1 MTIPTTLSRGFPRN
15 QPPLPPF
22 CVQTPAEMSRALCE
36 IGERNPA
43 RLSTH
48 SRFAIFLPH
57 RKTHDVL
64 FISNARIASENSAEL
79 ADGNILVSEGKIAAA
94 GPSVGRPENARE
106 IDARGRI
113 AMPGMFDAHVHFRE
127 PGFEAKENIRSGSE
141 AAINGGVTG
150 VVMMPNTNPAIDS
163 GTIATQVLETARRV
177 SRIPIYTSGCVT
189 KGRHGKEL
197 AGIDGMRAAGV
208 RMLTDDG
215 DTTGDPA
222 VLFRA
227 MQYAKE
233 FGMFFASHCEVPEL
247 AGPRA
252 LNEGVMSYKL
262 GIKGSPAC
270 AEEIIIDR
278 DIRLAHAT
286 GAHLH
291 IQHVSSK
298 LGMETIRW
306 WKQRGDV
313 RVTAEVAP
321 HHLLFTDE
329 DIGDFDTH
337 YKMNPPLRTKA
348 DNEALLE
355 GLLDGTFDII
365 ATDHAPHTPFE
376 KSQDFVS
383 APNGITGLDTA
394 LVSLHH
400 YFVATGKLGWDV
412 VIRKFSA
419 EPRRFMGLKT
429 PSISLGSPADFIL
442 FDPEKETNFTA
453 EFMKSK
459 SQNTPFL
466 DKTLK
471 GSVDLVILGD
481 EILLDRENGNAGI
494 PSAF

>member
-1 MTIPTTLSRGFPRN
+1 MTLLIT
-15 QPPLPPF
+15 
-22 CVQTPAEMSRALCE
+22 
-36 IGERNPA
+36 
-43 RLSTH
+43 
-48 SRFAIFLPH
+48 
-57 RKTHDVL
+57 
-64 FISNARIASENSAEL
+64 NARIASENSPTLAEADIL
-79 ADGNILVSEGKIAAA
+79 IADGRIQKIGA
-94 GPSVGRPENARE
+94 GLQAPDGARTL
-106 IDARGRI
+106 DARGRI
-113 AMPGMFDAHVHFRE
+113 VMPGMFDAHVHFRE
-127 PGFEAKENIRSGSE
+127 PGFEAKENIATGSE

-150 VVMMPNTNPAIDS
+150 VVMMPNTSPAIDS
-163 GTIATQVLETARRV
+163 ASVVSQVLETARRTA
-177 SRIPIYTSGCVT
+177 RIPVYTSGCVT

-197 AGIDGMRAAGV
+197 AAIDGMRALGV
-208 RMLTDDG
+208 KMLTDDG

-222 VLFRA
+222 VLLRA
-227 MQYAKE
+227 MQYATP

-252 LNEGVMSYKL
+252 LNEGSMSYRL

-278 DIRLAHAT
+278 DIRLAHAV
-286 GAHLH
+286 GAHIH

-313 RVTAEVAP
+313 KVTAEVAP

-329 DIGDFDTH
+329 DIGDYDTH
-337 YKMNPPLRTKA
+337 YKMNPPLRTRA

-355 GLLDGTFDII
+355 GLIEGVFDLI

-400 YFVATGKLGWDV
+400 YFVATGKFGWDLV
-412 VIRKFSA
+412 VKRYSA
-419 EPRRFMGLKT
+419 EPRRFMGLEVAAIEEGR
-429 PSISLGSPADFIL
+429 PVDLIL
-442 FDPEKETNFTA
+442 FDPEKETTFTKD
-453 EFMKSK
+453 FMKSK
-459 SQNTPFL
+459 SRNTPFL

-471 GSVDLVILGD
+471 GGVDFVMLGGD
-481 EILLDRENGNAGI
+481 ILLDRA
-494 PSAF
+494 

>member
-1 MTIPTTLSRGFPRN
+1 MKLLI
-15 QPPLPPF
+15 
-22 CVQTPAEMSRALCE
+22 
-36 IGERNPA
+36 
-43 RLSTH
+43 TH
-48 SRFAIFLPH
+48 
-57 RKTHDVL
+57 
-64 FISNARIASENSAEL
+64 ARIASENSPSLIEADVLL
-79 ADGNILVSEGKIAAA
+79 AGGKIQQIGQALSAAEGTRIIDAA
-94 GPSVGRPENARE
+94 G
-106 IDARGRI
+106 RI
-113 AMPGMFDAHVHFRE
+113 LMPGMFDAHVHLRE
-127 PGFEAKENIRSGSE
+127 PGFENKETIASGTE
-141 AAINGGVTG
+141 AAINGGITG
-150 VVMMPNTNPAIDS
+150 VVMMPNTRPAIDN
-163 GTIATQVLETARRV
+163 GTVAGQVLEIAQR
-177 SRIPIYTSGCVT
+177 SARIPVFTSGCVT
-189 KGRHGKEL
+189 RDRQGKEL
-197 AGIDGMRAAGV
+197 AGIDGMRAKGV
-208 RMLTDDG
+208 IMLTDDG
-215 DTTGDPA
+215 DTTADPA
-222 VLFRA
+222 VLYRA
-227 MQYAKE
+227 MQYASE

-247 AGPRA
+247 AGARA
-252 LNEGVMSYKL
+252 LNEGAMSYRL

-278 DIRLAHAT
+278 DIRLAHAA
-286 GAHLH
+286 GAHIH

-313 RVTAEVAP
+313 KVTAEVAP

-329 DIGDFDTH
+329 HIGDFDTH

-400 YFVATGKLGWDV
+400 HFVASGKFGWDLLV
-412 VIRKFSA
+412 RRFSA
-419 EPRRFMGLKT
+419 EPRRLMGL
-429 PSISLGSPADFIL
+429 PAVSITEGQPVDLIL
-442 FDPEKETNFTA
+442 FDPEKETTFTA

-471 GSVDLVILGD
+471 GSVELVLLGED
-481 EILLDRENGNAGI
+481 ILLER
-494 PSAF
+494 

>member
-1 MTIPTTLSRGFPRN
+1 MLLITNT
-15 QPPLPPF
+15 
-22 CVQTPAEMSRALCE
+22 
-36 IGERNPA
+36 
-43 RLSTH
+43 
-48 SRFAIFLPH
+48 
-57 RKTHDVL
+57 
-64 FISNARIASENSAEL
+64 RIASEHSPELTEADLFL
-79 ADGNILVSEGKIAAA
+79 ADGKIQQIGKGLTAPEG
-94 GPSVGRPENARE
+94 ARV

-113 AMPGMFDAHVHFRE
+113 VMPGMFDAHVHFRE
-127 PGFEAKENIRSGSE
+127 PGFEAKENIASGSE
-141 AAINGGVTG
+141 SAINGGITG
-150 VVMMPNTNPAIDS
+150 VVMMPNTSPAIDS
-163 GTIATQVLETARRV
+163 ASVVSQVLETAKRV
-177 SRIPIYTSGCVT
+177 SRIPVYTSGCVT

-197 AGIDGMRAAGV
+197 AAIDGMRALGV

-222 VLFRA
+222 VLLRA
-227 MQYAKE
+227 MQYATP

-252 LNEGVMSYKL
+252 LNEGAMSYRL

-278 DIRLAHAT
+278 DIRLAHAA
-286 GAHLH
+286 GAHIH

-313 RVTAEVAP
+313 KVTAEVAP
-321 HHLLFTDE
+321 HHLLFCDE
-329 DIGDFDTH
+329 DIGDYDTH

-348 DNEALLE
+348 DNEGLLE
-355 GLLDGTFDII
+355 GLIEGVFDLI

-400 YFVATGKLGWDV
+400 HYVATGKFGWDLV
-412 VIRKFSA
+412 VKRYSA
-419 EPRRFMGLKT
+419 EPRRFMGL
-429 PSISLGSPADFIL
+429 PAVSIEAGQPVDLIL
-442 FDPEKETNFTA
+442 FDPEKETTFTK

-471 GSVDLVILGD
+471 GSVDLVVLGD
-481 EILLDRENGNAGI
+481 SVLLER
-494 PSAF
+494 

>member
-1 MTIPTTLSRGFPRN
+1 MTLLIT
-15 QPPLPPF
+15 
-22 CVQTPAEMSRALCE
+22 
-36 IGERNPA
+36 
-43 RLSTH
+43 
-48 SRFAIFLPH
+48 
-57 RKTHDVL
+57 
-64 FISNARIASENSAEL
+64 NARIASENSPTLAEADIL
-79 ADGNILVSEGKIAAA
+79 IADGRIQKIGA
-94 GPSVGRPENARE
+94 GLQAPDGARTL
-106 IDARGRI
+106 DARGRI
-113 AMPGMFDAHVHFRE
+113 VMPGMFDAHVHFRE
-127 PGFEAKENIRSGSE
+127 PGFETKENIATGSE

-150 VVMMPNTNPAIDS
+150 VVMMPNTSPAIDCAS
-163 GTIATQVLETARRV
+163 VVSQVLETARRTA
-177 SRIPIYTSGCVT
+177 RIPVYTSGCVT

-197 AGIDGMRAAGV
+197 AAIDGMRALGV
-208 RMLTDDG
+208 KMLTDDG

-222 VLFRA
+222 VLLRA
-227 MQYAKE
+227 MQYATP

-252 LNEGVMSYKL
+252 LNEGSMSYRL

-278 DIRLAHAT
+278 DIRLAHAA
-286 GAHLH
+286 GAHIH

-313 RVTAEVAP
+313 KVTAEVAP

-329 DIGDFDTH
+329 DIGDYDTH
-337 YKMNPPLRTKA
+337 YKMNPPLRTRA

-355 GLLDGTFDII
+355 GLIEGVFDLI

-400 YFVATGKLGWDV
+400 YFVAAGKFGWDLV
-412 VIRKFSA
+412 VKRYSA
-419 EPRRFMGLKT
+419 EPRRFMGLEAAAIEEGR
-429 PSISLGSPADFIL
+429 PVDLIL
-442 FDPEKETNFTA
+442 FDPEKETTFTKD
-453 EFMKSK
+453 FMKSK
-459 SQNTPFL
+459 SRNTPFL

-471 GSVDLVILGD
+471 GGVDFVMLGGD
-481 EILLDRENGNAGI
+481 ILLDRA
-494 PSAF
+494 

>member
-1 MTIPTTLSRGFPRN
+1 
-15 QPPLPPF
+15 
-22 CVQTPAEMSRALCE
+22 MSLL
-36 IGERNPA
+36 IQ
-43 RLSTH
+43 
-48 SRFAIFLPH
+48 
-57 RKTHDVL
+57 
-64 FISNARIASENSAEL
+64 NARIASENSPMLTE
-79 ADGNILVSEGKIAAA
+79 ADILISDGIIQQIGKGLQAPADTRVLDAA
-94 GPSVGRPENARE
+94 G
-106 IDARGRI
+106 RI
-113 AMPGMFDAHVHFRE
+113 LMPGMFDAHVHFRE
-127 PGFEAKENIRSGSE
+127 PGFEAKETIATGSE
-141 AAINGGVTG
+141 AAINGGITG

-163 GTIATQVLETARRV
+163 PQIVSQVLESARKNA
-177 SRIPIYTSGCVT
+177 RIPVYTSGCVT
-189 KGRHGKEL
+189 KGRQGKEL
-197 AGIDGMRAAGV
+197 AAIDGMRALGV

-222 VLFRA
+222 VLYRA
-227 MQYAKE
+227 MQYATE
-233 FGMFFASHCEVPEL
+233 LGLFFASHCEVPEL

-252 LNEGVMSYKL
+252 LNCGAMSYRL

-286 GAHLH
+286 GAHIH

-306 WKQRGDV
+306 WKLRGDV

-355 GLLDGTFDII
+355 GLLDGTFDLI

-400 YFVATGKLGWDV
+400 HFIATGTFGWDLV
-412 VIRKFSA
+412 VKRFSA
-419 EPRRFMGLKT
+419 EPRRFMGL
-429 PSISLGSPADFIL
+429 PAVSIEPGQPVNLIL
-442 FDPEKETNFTA
+442 FDPDKETTFTKD
-453 EFMKSK
+453 FMKSK

-466 DKTLK
+466 DKTLR
-471 GSVDLVILGD
+471 GQVALVALD
-481 EILLDRENGNAGI
+481 DQILLDRA
-494 PSAF
+494 

>member
-1 MTIPTTLSRGFPRN
+1 MR
-15 QPPLPPF
+15 
-22 CVQTPAEMSRALCE
+22 PAMSLLIQNAL
-36 IGERNPA
+36 
-43 RLSTH
+43 
-48 SRFAIFLPH
+48 
-57 RKTHDVL
+57 
-64 FISNARIASENSAEL
+64 IASEDSPTLTE
-79 ADGNILVSEGKIAAA
+79 ADVLLVDSTIHQVGKNLQAPAGTRIIDAA
-94 GPSVGRPENARE
+94 G
-106 IDARGRI
+106 RI
-113 AMPGMFDAHVHFRE
+113 LMPGMFDAHVHFRE
-127 PGFEAKENIRSGSE
+127 PGFESKETIATGAES
-141 AAINGGVTG
+141 AINGGITG
-150 VVMMPNTNPAIDS
+150 VVMMPNTSPAIDS
-163 GTIATQVLETARRV
+163 PQIVSQVLESARKTAR
-177 SRIPIYTSGCVT
+177 IPVFTSGCVT

-197 AGIDGMRAAGV
+197 ASIDGMRALGV

-222 VLFRA
+222 VLYRA
-227 MQYAKE
+227 MQYATE

-252 LNEGVMSYKL
+252 LNDGAMSYRL

-286 GAHLH
+286 GAHIH

-329 DIGDFDTH
+329 DIGEFDTH

-376 KSQDFVS
+376 KAQDFVT

-394 LVSLHH
+394 LVSLYH
-400 YFVATGKLGWDV
+400 YFVATGKFGWDLV
-412 VIRKFSA
+412 VKRYSA
-419 EPRRFMGLKT
+419 EPRRFMGL
-429 PSISLGSPADFIL
+429 PAVSIEPGQPVNLIL
-442 FDPEKETNFTA
+442 FDPDKETTFTKD
-453 EFMKSK
+453 FMKSK

-466 DKTLK
+466 DKTLR
-471 GSVDLVILGD
+471 GHVALVVLGD
-481 EILLDRENGNAGI
+481 QILLDRA
-494 PSAF
+494 